1 MRWAKTMSAIG
12 NRQSAIGGGAA
23 TADCRLPT
31 AQPALIGVMGVVL
44 EAFREGALWW
54 ADERLLCVAD
64 LHLEKGSS
72 FARRG
77 QMLPPYDTGE
87 TLARLAALVAH
98 LQPKVVVA
106 LGDSFHDD
114 DGAHRLLPQ
123 DRASL
128 GRLQVRR
135 DWIWIAGNHD
145 PHLPDGLAGLRLDE
159 LSVGPLAFRHEPAE
173 GQVEGEIAG
182 HLHPAARVIGRG
194 KSVRRRCF
202 AGDGYRLI
210 LPAFGAYAGGLDVR
224 DPAFAG
230 LFRPDS
236 FRAFVLGDDG
246 VYPVGLRALRA
257 G

>member
-1 MRWAKTMSAIG
+1 MTEAARDAA
-12 NRQSAIGGGAA
+12 AGGQGAQR
-23 TADCRLPT
+23 CP
-31 AQPALIGVMGVVL
+31 PALVGVMGVVL

-87 TLARLAALVAH
+87 TLARLATLIDR
-98 LQPKVVVA
+98 LQPQTVVA

-128 GRLQVRR
+128 GRLQAGR

-145 PHLPDGLAGLRLDE
+145 PHLPDGLAGLHRDE
-159 LSVGPLAFRHEPAE
+159 LSVGPLTFRHEPAE

-182 HLHPAARVIGRG
+182 HLHPAARVTGRG
-194 KSVRRRCF
+194 RSVRRRCF

-224 DPAFAG
+224 DRAFAG
-230 LFRPDS
+230 LFRQRS

-246 VYPVGLRALRA
+246 VYPVGPRALRA

>member
-1 MRWAKTMSAIG
+1 MAESA
-12 NRQSAIGGGAA
+12 RRAA
-23 TADCRLPT
+23 ADGQKAPGP
-31 AQPALIGVMGVVL
+31 APALVGVMGVVL
-44 EAFREGALWW
+44 EAFREGVLWW

-87 TLARLAALVAH
+87 TLARLAVLVDI
-98 LQPKVVVA
+98 LQPKTVVA

-114 DGAHRLLPQ
+114 DGAHRLSAA

-128 GRLQVRR
+128 SRLQSCR
-135 DWIWIAGNHD
+135 DWVWIAGNHD
-145 PHLPDGLAGLRLDE
+145 ACLPEGLAGQRLDE
-159 LSVGPLAFRHEPAE
+159 LSVGLLTFRHEPAT
-173 GQVEGEIAG
+173 GPADGEISG
-182 HLHPAARVIGRG
+182 HLHPAARVVGRG

-202 AGDGYRLI
+202 AGDGHRLI

-230 LFRPDS
+230 LFRKAS
-236 FRAFVLGDDG
+236 FRVFVLGDDG
-246 VYPVGLRALRA
+246 VYPVGRRALGA

>member
-1 MRWAKTMSAIG
+1 MTAVG
-12 NRQSAIGGGAA
+12 NRQSAIRPSAVS
-23 TADCRLPT
+23 PT
-31 AQPALIGVMGVVL
+31 AALVGVVGVVL

-54 ADERLLCVAD
+54 ADERLLAVAD

-87 TLARLAALVAH
+87 TLARLTALVAR
-98 LQPKVVVA
+98 LQPRALVA

-114 DGAHRLLPQ
+114 DGAHRLSAA

-128 GRLQVRR
+128 AALQAGREWV
-135 DWIWIAGNHD
+135 WIAGNHD
-145 PHLPDGLAGLRLDE
+145 PNLPDGLSGMRLDE
-159 LSVGPLAFRHEPAE
+159 LSVGKLTFRHEPAAGE
-173 GQVEGEIAG
+173 ADGEIAG
-182 HLHPAARVIGRG
+182 HLHPAARVVGRG
-194 KSVRRRCF
+194 RSVRRRCF

-224 DPAFAG
+224 TRAFAG
-230 LFRPDS
+230 LFRKDS

-246 VYPVGLRALRA
+246 VYPVGPRALNA

>member
-1 MRWAKTMSAIG
+1 MPVRIS
-12 NRQSAIGGGAA
+12 QSPL
-23 TADCRLPT
+23 TPT
-31 AQPALIGVMGVVL
+31 LSPLGRRSCAPPALIEVLGVVL
-44 EAFREGALWW
+44 EAFREGGLWW
-54 ADERLLCVAD
+54 ADERLLAVAD

-87 TLARLAALVAH
+87 TLARLAALVEA
-98 LQPKVVVA
+98 LRPKTVVA
-106 LGDSFHDD
+106 LGNSFHDD
-114 DGAHRLLPQ
+114 DGAHRLSHA
-123 DRASL
+123 DRSAL
-128 GRLQVRR
+128 AALQSGR

-145 PHLPDGLAGLRLDE
+145 SALPATLDGQHLDA
-159 LSVGPLAFRHEPAE
+159 LSLGPLTFRHQPADGE
-173 GQVEGEIAG
+173 ADGEIAG
-182 HLHPAARVIGRG
+182 HLHPAARVVGRG
-194 KSVRRRCF
+194 RSVRRRCF

-230 LFRPDS
+230 LFRRTS

-246 VYPVGLRALRA
+246 VYAVGPRALGA

>member
-1 MRWAKTMSAIG
+1 MAEAARETATTG
-12 NRQSAIGGGAA
+12 QGAQA
-23 TADCRLPT
+23 PR
-31 AQPALIGVMGVVL
+31 PALVGVMGVVL

-54 ADERLLCVAD
+54 ADERLLAVAD

-87 TLARLAALVAH
+87 TLARLASLVDA
-98 LQPKVVVA
+98 LQPRAVVA

-114 DGAHRLLPQ
+114 DGADRLSPE
-123 DRASL
+123 DRAAL
-128 GRLQVRR
+128 GRLQSGR

-145 PHLPDGLAGLRLDE
+145 PHLPDGLAGQRLDE
-159 LSVGPLAFRHEPAE
+159 LSVGPLTFRHEPAE
-173 GQVEGEIAG
+173 AQADGEIAG
-182 HLHPAARVIGRG
+182 HLHPAARVVGRG

-230 LFRPDS
+230 LFRKDS

-246 VYPVGLRALRA
+246 VYPVGPRALGRA
-257 G
+257 

>member
-1 MRWAKTMSAIG
+1 MRWVMSALG
-12 NRQSAIGGGAA
+12 NRQSAIGGGQA
-23 TADCRLPT
+23 TADCPLPT
-31 AQPALIGVMGVVL
+31 AALVGVMGVVL
-44 EAFREGALWW
+44 EAFLEGALWW

-77 QMLPPYDTGE
+77 QLLPPYDTGE
-87 TLARLAALVAH
+87 TLARLATLIDR
-98 LQPKVVVA
+98 LRPKTVVA

-114 DGAHRLLPQ
+114 DGAHRLSAA

-128 GRLQVRR
+128 GRLQSGR

-145 PHLPDGLAGLRLDE
+145 PHLPEGLAGGRLDE
-159 LSVGPLAFRHEPAE
+159 LSVGPLTFRHEPAE
-173 GQVEGEIAG
+173 GLADGEIAG

-194 KSVRRRCF
+194 RSVRRRCF

-230 LFRPDS
+230 LFRRKS
-236 FRAFVLGDDG
+236 FRAFVLGDAG
-246 VYPVGLRALRA
+246 VYPVGPRALRA

>member
-1 MRWAKTMSAIG
+1 MAEALRE
-12 NRQSAIGGGAA
+12 A
-23 TADCRLPT
+23 TGQGPQAPR
-31 AQPALIGVMGVVL
+31 PALVGVMGVVL

-54 ADERLLCVAD
+54 ADERLLAVAD
-64 LHLEKGSS
+64 LHFEKGSA

-87 TLARLAALVAH
+87 TLARLAALVEA
-98 LQPKVVVA
+98 LKPKTLVA

-114 DGAHRLLPQ
+114 DGAHRLAPG
-123 DRASL
+123 DRAAL
-128 GRLQVRR
+128 AALQAGR

-145 PHLPDGLAGLRLDE
+145 SALPATLDGQHLDA
-159 LSVGPLAFRHEPAE
+159 LSLGPLTFRHEPAAGE
-173 GQVEGEIAG
+173 ADGEIAG
-182 HLHPAARVIGRG
+182 HLHPAARVVGRG
-194 KSVRRRCF
+194 RSVRRRCF

-230 LFRPDS
+230 LFRAAS

-246 VYPVGLRALRA
+246 VYPVGRRALRA
-257 G
+257 GSTRSPMDWCATST

>member
-1 MRWAKTMSAIG
+1 MTAVGS
-12 NRQSAIGGGAA
+12 RQSAIGPSASSP

-31 AQPALIGVMGVVL
+31 AALVGVMGVVL
-44 EAFREGALWW
+44 EALREGALWW

-87 TLARLAALVAH
+87 TLARLRLLVDR
-98 LQPKVVVA
+98 LQPRTVVA
-106 LGDSFHDD
+106 LGDSFHDN
-114 DGAHRLLPQ
+114 DGAHRLSPK

-128 GRLQVRR
+128 GRLQAGR
-135 DWIWIAGNHD
+135 DWMWIAGNHD
-145 PHLPDGLAGLRLDE
+145 SALPCGLTGQRLDA
-159 LSVGPLAFRHEPAE
+159 LSLGPLTFRHEPAT
-173 GQVEGEIAG
+173 GPADGEIAG
-182 HLHPAARVIGRG
+182 HLHPAARVVGRG

-230 LFRPDS
+230 LFRKAS
-236 FRAFVLGDDG
+236 FRAFVLGDAG
-246 VYPVGLRALRA
+246 VYPVGARALRA
-257 G
+257 V

>member
-1 MRWAKTMSAIG
+1 MGS
-12 NRQSAIGGGAA
+12 RQSAVGSRAPAA
-23 TADCRLPT
+23 LPTADCLLPT
-31 AQPALIGVMGVVL
+31 AALVGVMGVVL

-54 ADERLLCVAD
+54 ADERLLAVAD

-87 TLARLAALVAH
+87 TLARLATLVDR
-98 LQPKVVVA
+98 LRPKTVVA

-114 DGAHRLLPQ
+114 DGAGRLSPR

-128 GRLQVRR
+128 AALQTAR

-145 PHLPDGLAGLRLDE
+145 PHLPDGLAGRRLDE
-159 LSVGPLAFRHEPAE
+159 LSMGPLTFRHEPAA
-173 GQVEGEIAG
+173 GAADGEIAG

-194 KSVRRRCF
+194 RSVRRRCF

-224 DPAFAG
+224 DKAFAG
-230 LFRPDS
+230 LFRQKS
-236 FRAFVLGDDG
+236 FRAFVLGEDG
-246 VYPVGLRALRA
+246 VYPVGPRALRA